1 MKKSYS
7 LLIYFSMT
15 ILMVLILFLPIQ
27 REERQIIQLPQAKAA
42 TISLVDRRVVTKT
55 QESNPTI
62 ETETVETEAEAEAV
76 MREPEA
82 VSMQATTEEELVSVQ
97 KEEVAATVEDEK
109 PKPLLIDGY
118 YSIEE
123 ATMAPVFDRT
133 VLASRIQYPPMA
145 KRQRKEGLVVL
156 RLFISELG
164 LIDKILIEQD
174 PGYGFAEAAVRAFDG
189 LSVQP
194 ASRDGKPIRVTLT
207 YPVRFALH

>member
-7 LLIYFSMT
+7 LLIYLGMT
-15 ILMVLILFLPIQ
+15 VLMVLILFLPIRQ
-27 REERQIIQLPQAKAA
+27 EESLKIQLPQAKAA
-42 TISLVDRRVVTKT
+42 TISLVDKRVATKT
-55 QESNPTI
+55 QESNPII
-62 ETETVETEAEAEAV
+62 ETETLEAEAV
-76 MREPEA
+76 MREPEE
-82 VSMQATTEEELVSVQ
+82 VSLQATTEEELVTVQ
-97 KEEVAATVEDEK
+97 KEEVAATVEDEQ
-109 PKPLLIDGY
+109 PEARLIDGY

-123 ATMAPVFDRT
+123 ATKAPIFDRT

-156 RLFISELG
+156 RLFISEFG

-174 PGYGFAEAAVRAFDG
+174 PGYGFADAAVRAFDG

-207 YPVRFALH
+207 YPVRFALL

>member
-1 MKKSYS
+1 MKKSHS
-7 LLIYFSMT
+7 LLIYLSMT
-15 ILMVLILFLPIQ
+15 ILMVLILFLPIRQ
-27 REERQIIQLPQAKAA
+27 EERHKIQLPQAKAA
-42 TISLVDRRVVTKT
+42 TISLVDRRVATKT
-55 QESNPTI
+55 QESNPLI
-62 ETETVETEAEAEAV
+62 ETETVEAEAEAV
-76 MREPEA
+76 MREPEE
-82 VSMQATTEEELVSVQ
+82 VSLQATTEEELVTVQ

-123 ATMAPVFDRT
+123 ATKAPIFDRT

-174 PGYGFAEAAVRAFDG
+174 PGYGFADAAVRAFDG

-207 YPVRFALH
+207 YPVRFALQ